1 MILQEQQREYKHTE
15 FDFTD
20 LQLYL
25 KLVRM
30 GGVEGWCRYRMN
42 SLSLTI
48 SNSFKQQ
55 VKDFFLKQGFS

>member
-30 GGVEGWCRYRMN
+30 GGVEGWCGYSVN

-55 VKDFFLKQGFS
+55 VKDFF

>member
-1 MILQEQQREYKHTE
+1 MHVYISMILQEQQREHKHTE

-30 GGVEGWCRYRMN
+30 GGVEG
-42 SLSLTI
+42 
-48 SNSFKQQ
+48 
-55 VKDFFLKQGFS
+55 